1 MELAR
6 IGTKSA
12 FENSGDY
19 LEISKR
25 NKILRLFDNI
35 NKSKVKNMK

>member
-12 FENSGDY
+12 FKNSGDY

-25 NKILRLFDNI
+25 NKILRLCFI
-35 NKSKVKNMK
+35 ISIRVK